1 MKYEGDS
8 FSFFQL
14 AFASKTIDVYL
25 FKNKKEESHGISLDP
40 IYWDS
45 LKIQFPKEY
54 KKWLRYFWRLGWRS
68 YKFMIN
74 IRKKKWQP

>member
-54 KKWLRYFWRLGWRS
+54 
-68 YKFMIN
+68 
-74 IRKKKWQP
+74 